1 MANDLFEGLPR
12 PSANLPPPSSSELQL
27 RQLPPEPQ
35 KPPKPRKTAS
45 FSCDSSSSSSSPAP
59 APPPPFPPAAAPK
72 PIIKPALKRPKPAES
87 IPEETVPEK
96 KRLMFKTMTDASEQ
110 QVIEAM
116 QKIASHIK
124 TPAKFSKAS
133 KLAIQLIQA

>member
-1 MANDLFEGLPR
+1 MANDLFEGLPP

-45 FSCDSSSSSSSPAP
+45 FSCDSSSSSSPAP
-59 APPPPFPPAAAPK
+59 APPPPLPPAAAPK

-87 IPEETVPEK
+87 MPEETVPEK

>member
-1 MANDLFEGLPR
+1 MANDLFEGLPP

-27 RQLPPEPQ
+27 RQPPPEPQ

-45 FSCDSSSSSSSPAP
+45 FSCDSSSSSSPAPAP
-59 APPPPFPPAAAPK
+59 APPLPPAAAPK